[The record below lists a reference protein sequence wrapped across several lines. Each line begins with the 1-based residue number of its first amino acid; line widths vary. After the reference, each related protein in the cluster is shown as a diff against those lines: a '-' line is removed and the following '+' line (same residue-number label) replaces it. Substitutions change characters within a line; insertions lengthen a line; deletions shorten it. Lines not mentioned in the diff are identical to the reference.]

1 MELAER
7 KCYSPKAGG
16 STRTTGQMLVKT
28 GIVSLAART
37 QPKPPPDVRVRAAAA
52 FMNMWETFKWECG
65 FPTIT
70 AEQRAMRE
78 EHSGRARRPFPPKP
92 PAQDPRPRLAQ
103 DFGTRLA
110 QDLPSLVP
118 PKAALSRPRIFFS
131 TI

>member
-7 KCYSPKAGG
+7 KCYTPKAGG

-52 FMNMWETFKWECG
+52 FMNMWETFKWEGG

-70 AEQRAMRE
+70 AEQRAMQRRRLEGLGE
-78 EHSGRARRPFPPKP
+78 EPTQEELGDMMWPQRAWWEDRDRIGEC
-92 PAQDPRPRLAQ
+92 Q
-103 DFGTRLA
+103 
-110 QDLPSLVP
+110 SL
-118 PKAALSRPRIFFS
+118 
-131 TI
+131 